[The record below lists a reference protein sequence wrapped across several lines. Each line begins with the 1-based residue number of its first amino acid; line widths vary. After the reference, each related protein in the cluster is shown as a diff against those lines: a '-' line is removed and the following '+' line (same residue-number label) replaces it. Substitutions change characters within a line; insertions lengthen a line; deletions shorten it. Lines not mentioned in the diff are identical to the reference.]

1 MTRRLQD
8 LLTWL
13 LAAGLLISQATP
25 WVPEKPYIIAGA
37 FGLLG
42 LPSIRKVQEAVNREE
57 ETAKAAE
64 DAKPRRAAKK

>member
-8 LLTWL
+8 FLTWL

-42 LPSIRKVQEAVNREE
+42 LPSIRKVQDAVNREGETTRKRVDE
-57 ETAKAAE
+57 E
-64 DAKPRRAAKK
+64 